1 MFHQKYLT
9 SLVCFVPKA
18 KKINTRKIL
27 MNAIAGRE
35 GKKFNKGKRLV
46 SVTILT
52 LNTLLLKIFKLKKL
66 DYNNSM
72 NLATGNLSLR

>member
-18 KKINTRKIL
+18 KNINTRKIL
-27 MNAIAGRE
+27 MNAGR
-35 GKKFNKGKRLV
+35 KGKNLIKESDLFQ

-52 LNTLLLKIFKLKKL
+52 LNT
-66 DYNNSM
+66 
-72 NLATGNLSLR
+72 